1 MSYYN
6 LISDISQ
13 YFKSIRFIKNY
24 ISFDLYLPTNWIVV
38 RSQKVEIVE
47 SETEKRKVT
56 SFVVP
61 FQEELVDELEKVMK
75 ETIRKNLENEEKKR
89 LFDKKVEELKDLFK
103 NQKLDDLKNIEFQSK
118 TNLKFEDLEDVEESN
133 T

>member
-6 LISDISQ
+6 LISDLSK

-24 ISFDLYLPTNWIVV
+24 ISFDLYLPPNWIVV
-38 RSQKVEIVE
+38 KNSKVEIVE
-47 SETEKRKVT
+47 SESEQKKVT

-61 FQEELVDELEKVMK
+61 FQEELVDELEIVLK
-75 ETIRKNLENEEKKR
+75 ETIRKNLENEEKKK

-103 NQKLDDLKNIEFQSK
+103 NEKLDDLKNIEFQSK
-118 TNLKFEDLEDVEESN
+118 TNLKFEELENVKKSD